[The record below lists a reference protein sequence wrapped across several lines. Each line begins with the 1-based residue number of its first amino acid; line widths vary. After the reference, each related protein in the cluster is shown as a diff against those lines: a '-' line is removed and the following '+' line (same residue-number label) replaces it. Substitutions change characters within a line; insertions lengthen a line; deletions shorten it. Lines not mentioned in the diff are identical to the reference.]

1 MIGSVPS
8 AQGAASVTSL
18 QLAVLA
24 LVQGITEFLP
34 VSSSGHLILISRVLG
49 WKDQGLSIDIA
60 VHAGTLLAVIV
71 YVWRDIMHILGGLTE
86 SGSASTRPL
95 AGMLIVATIPVGI
108 AGFALHKIGQEGLR
122 DPAIIA
128 WTTLGFGILL
138 FVADRFGMTLRRM
151 EHMTWGSAVIIGLA
165 QVLAL
170 IPGTSRSGIT
180 MTAARFMGFEREAAA
195 RFSLLLS
202 IPVIAAAA
210 LLAGKDVFESGD
222 LALTQTT
229 LLAAAMAF
237 ASAMVAIWLMMAWL
251 RRATFT
257 PFVIYR
263 VILSLGL
270 LAWLYF

>member
-1 MIGSVPS
+1 M
-8 AQGAASVTSL
+8 TLL

-24 LVQGITEFLP
+24 IVQGITEFLP
-34 VSSSGHLILISRVLG
+34 VSSSGHLILTSQVLG
-49 WKDQGLSIDIA
+49 WQDQGLSIDIA

-71 YVWRDIMHILGGLTE
+71 YLWRDILRILGGLAE
-86 SGSASTRPL
+86 NGAESTRQL
-95 AGMLIVATIPVGI
+95 AGMIIVATIPVGI
-108 AGFALHKIGQEGLR
+108 AGFVLHEVGQESLR
-122 DPAIIA
+122 DPEVIA
-128 WTTLGFGILL
+128 WATLGFGILL

-151 EHMTWGSAVIIGLA
+151 EHMTWSSAIMIGVA

-210 LLAGKDVFESGD
+210 LLAGKDVYDSGD
-222 LALTQTT
+222 LALSQAT
-229 LLAAAMAF
+229 LLAAGMSFVAAMF
-237 ASAMVAIWLMMAWL
+237 AIWLMMAWL
-251 RRATFT
+251 KRATFT

-263 VILSLGL
+263 LILGVGL
-270 LAWLYF
+270 LAWIYL

>member
-1 MIGSVPS
+1 M
-8 AQGAASVTSL
+8 TLL

-24 LVQGITEFLP
+24 IVQGITEFLP
-34 VSSSGHLILISRVLG
+34 VSSSGHLILTSQVLG
-49 WKDQGLSIDIA
+49 WQDQGLSIDIA

-71 YVWRDIMHILGGLTE
+71 YLWRDILRILGGLAE
-86 SGSASTRPL
+86 NGAESTRPL
-95 AGMLIVATIPVGI
+95 AGMIIVATIPVGI
-108 AGFALHKIGQEGLR
+108 AGFVLHEVGQESLR
-122 DPAIIA
+122 DPEVIA
-128 WTTLGFGILL
+128 WATLGFGILL

-151 EHMTWGSAVIIGLA
+151 EHMTWSSAIMIGVA

-210 LLAGKDVFESGD
+210 LLAGKDVYDSGD
-222 LALTQTT
+222 LALSQAT
-229 LLAAAMAF
+229 LLAAGMSFVAAMF
-237 ASAMVAIWLMMAWL
+237 AIWLMMAWL
-251 RRATFT
+251 KRATFT

-263 VILSLGL
+263 LILGVGL
-270 LAWLYF
+270 LAWIYL

>member
-1 MIGSVPS
+1 M
-8 AQGAASVTSL
+8 
-18 QLAVLA
+18 
-24 LVQGITEFLP
+24 P

-180 MTAARFMGFEREAAA
+180 MTAARFMGSEREAAA

>member
-1 MIGSVPS
+1 
-8 AQGAASVTSL
+8 VTLL

-34 VSSSGHLILISRVLG
+34 VSSSGHLILTSRVLG
-49 WKDQGLSIDIA
+49 WQDQGLSIDIA

-71 YVWRDIMHILGGLTE
+71 YLWRDILRILGGLTE
-86 SGSASTRPL
+86 SGAANTRPL
-95 AGMLIVATIPVGI
+95 AGMLIVATIPVGL
-108 AGFALHKIGQEGLR
+108 AGFALHEIGQESLR

-128 WTTLGFGILL
+128 WATLGFGLLL

-210 LLAGKDVFESGD
+210 LLAGKDVYDSGD
-222 LALTQTT
+222 LALTQAT

-237 ASAMVAIWLMMAWL
+237 VSAMAAIWLMMAWL

-257 PFVIYR
+257 PFVVYR
-263 VILSLGL
+263 MILGLGL
-270 LAWLYF
+270 LAWLYL